1 MPQQEFLAKLLPEA
15 ARLLRVVHELS
26 FARDLES
33 ITAITSAAARELT
46 GADGV
51 TFILRKSEHCYYAD
65 ENAIAPLWKGRRFP
79 VDACISGWVM
89 AHNAPLVV
97 PDIYLDSRIPHE
109 AYRPTFVRSLAM
121 VPVCAPEP
129 IAAIGAYWKET
140 YHPTDDEVGSMIL
153 LADSAALALT
163 NVQLYD
169 HLAASLDREKDARM
183 AAEAAI
189 AAKDDFLAQV
199 AHELRQPL
207 HASLAALQ
215 VLAARTSGE
224 SGDRARAVIERQIS
238 QMSRLVDDLLDAA
251 RVVKGHVELTVE
263 TVDLRHAIDHA
274 VDSLKPLLEER
285 RQELAV
291 SLPKYPVRVVADMA
305 RLQQV
310 FTNLLTNAAKYTNQ
324 GGRINIIVRNGDG
337 RATITVVDTGRGID
351 AAALPRIFDLFTRGA
366 SDVRG
371 FGVGLAVARRLV
383 ELHGGSIE
391 ARSAG
396 VGRGAEFTLS
406 LPLATLTT

>member
-1 MPQQEFLAKLLPEA
+1 
-15 ARLLRVVHELS
+15 
-26 FARDLES
+26 
-33 ITAITSAAARELT
+33 
-46 GADGV
+46 
-51 TFILRKSEHCYYAD
+51 
-65 ENAIAPLWKGRRFP
+65 
-79 VDACISGWVM
+79 
-89 AHNAPLVV
+89 
-97 PDIYLDSRIPHE
+97 
-109 AYRPTFVRSLAM
+109 M

-140 YHPTDDEVGSMIL
+140 HVPTDDEVGSMIL
-153 LADSAALALT
+153 LADSAALALA

-169 HLAASLDREKDARM
+169 DLAASLNREKDARM

-189 AAKDDFLAQV
+189 AAKDDFLALV

-215 VLAARTSGE
+215 VLARNDSE

-251 RVVKGHVELTVE
+251 RVVKGHVELDVE

-274 VDSLKPLLEER
+274 DDAVKPLLEER
-285 RQELAV
+285 RHELAV
-291 SLPKYPVRVVADMA
+291 SLPKYPVTVMADMA

-310 FTNLLTNAAKYTNQ
+310 FSNLLTNAAKYTEP
-324 GGRINIIVRNGDG
+324 GGRIGITVGNGDR

-351 AAALPRIFDLFTRGA
+351 AAALPRIFELFTRGA
-366 SDVRG
+366 SDVSG

-396 VGRGAEFTLS
+396 AGLGAEFTLS
-406 LPLATLTT
+406 LPLATVTT